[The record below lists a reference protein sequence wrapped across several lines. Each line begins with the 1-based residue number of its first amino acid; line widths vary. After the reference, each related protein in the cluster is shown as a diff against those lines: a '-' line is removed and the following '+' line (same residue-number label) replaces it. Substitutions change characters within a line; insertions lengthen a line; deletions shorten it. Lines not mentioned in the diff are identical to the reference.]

1 MKISNRLFSEQQL
14 NLLSRQMEDIQS
26 VQSKISSGKNIVF
39 ASDDPVGAVELSG
52 LKDVSSQVQQYIEN
66 AELSLNRIKMM
77 DSSLEAIKNVF
88 IRSNELAIQASNDVL
103 APSDRE
109 SIALEFDELKKELIS
124 LANTKDSRGTYL
136 FSGFK
141 TKTPPFVLDSDGSVT
156 YKGDRG
162 VISLPVSES
171 RMLEST
177 IDGGTVFQD
186 IVTSTGVSTDLFES
200 LDNISRS
207 IRTASSGV
215 EAAKAEGIA
224 KITLTNEDP
233 GTYMFKITSG
243 SKSADF
249 SIAITDNNLSDVAS
263 AINSADLDI
272 TATLEDSNTT
282 LKLTNTFSYDI
293 TMSDVH
299 IPGITKAQDQS
310 TSFFSFQPV
319 DASGNSLGNSQTLYD
334 FDQTIASRL
343 DEMVTIQNHLSNQRA
358 KVGARINSAERQS
371 DVMRERLELINN
383 DISELADADLAE
395 LVTRLQAQLTGQEAS
410 QKAFVRISRLN
421 LFDHL
426 S

>member
-1 MKISNRLFSEQQL
+1 MKISSKLFSDQQL

-26 VQSKISSGKNIVF
+26 IQSKISSGKNIVF

-52 LKDVSSQVQQYIEN
+52 LNDVSNKVQQYIKN
-66 AELSLNRIKMM
+66 SELSLSRIKMM

-88 IRSNELAIQASNDVL
+88 IRSNELAIQAWNDVL

-124 LANTKDSRGTYL
+124 LANTQDSGGTFL

-141 TKTPPFVLDSDGSVT
+141 TKTAPFVLDSDGSVT

-233 GTYMFKITSG
+233 GTYSFKITSG
-243 SKSADF
+243 FNTYTYCVFYLIIPRLFPAPIPIFLDKTTSV
-249 SIAITDNNLSDVAS
+249 LS
-263 AINSADLDI
+263 
-272 TATLEDSNTT
+272 
-282 LKLTNTFSYDI
+282 
-293 TMSDVH
+293 
-299 IPGITKAQDQS
+299 
-310 TSFFSFQPV
+310 
-319 DASGNSLGNSQTLYD
+319 
-334 FDQTIASRL
+334 
-343 DEMVTIQNHLSNQRA
+343 
-358 KVGARINSAERQS
+358 
-371 DVMRERLELINN
+371 
-383 DISELADADLAE
+383 
-395 LVTRLQAQLTGQEAS
+395 
-410 QKAFVRISRLN
+410 
-421 LFDHL
+421 
-426 S
+426 

>member
-1 MKISNRLFSEQQL
+1 MKISSKLFSDQQL
-14 NLLSRQMEDIQS
+14 NLLSKQMEDIQS
-26 VQSKISSGKNIVF
+26 IQSKISSGKNIVF

-52 LKDVSSQVQQYIEN
+52 LNDVSNKVQQYIKN
-66 AELSLNRIKMM
+66 SELSLSRIKMM

-124 LANTKDSRGTYL
+124 LANTQDSGGTFL

-141 TKTPPFVLDSDGSVT
+141 TKTAPFVLDSDGSVT

-233 GTYMFKITSG
+233 GTYSFKITSG
-243 SKSADF
+243 NKSADF
-249 SIAITDNNLSDVAS
+249 NIAITDNNLTDVAS
-263 AINSADLDI
+263 AINAADLDI

-293 TMSDVH
+293 TMSDVQ
-299 IPGITKAQDQS
+299 IPGITKAQDQP
-310 TSFFSFQPV
+310 TSFFSFQPI
-319 DASGNSLGNSQTLYD
+319 DASGNSLGNKQTLYD

-371 DVMRERLELINN
+371 DIMRERLELISK

-395 LVTRLQAQLTGQEAS
+395 LVTQLQSQLTSQEAS

-421 LFDHL
+421 LFDHIT
-426 S
+426 